1 MVELEDGVK
10 ELTLKRHLIIIERSY
25 PFEDEDAT
33 TDAASIAFTM
43 SCIWSQI
50 LKVSLIVCYVR
61 DNYGFKTM

>member
-43 SCIWSQI
+43 SCI
-50 LKVSLIVCYVR
+50 
-61 DNYGFKTM
+61 